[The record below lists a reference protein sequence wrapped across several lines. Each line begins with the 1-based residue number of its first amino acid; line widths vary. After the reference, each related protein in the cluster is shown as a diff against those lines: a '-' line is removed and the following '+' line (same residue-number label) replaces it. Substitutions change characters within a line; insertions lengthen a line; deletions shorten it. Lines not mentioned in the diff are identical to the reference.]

1 MEEEQKQFQ
10 KTIQSLE
17 SSSDVFLG
25 LAKKVP
31 ESVEKVK
38 VALKQLTET
47 AAEKDEWFK
56 KAMESIFFC
65 LSFFSVSF

>member
-10 KTIQSLE
+10 QTLQLLE

-38 VALKQLTET
+38 VALKQLGET
-47 AAEKDEWFK
+47 TAERDEWFK
-56 KAMESIFFC
+56 KAMESILLFLFIVIS
-65 LSFFSVSF
+65 L